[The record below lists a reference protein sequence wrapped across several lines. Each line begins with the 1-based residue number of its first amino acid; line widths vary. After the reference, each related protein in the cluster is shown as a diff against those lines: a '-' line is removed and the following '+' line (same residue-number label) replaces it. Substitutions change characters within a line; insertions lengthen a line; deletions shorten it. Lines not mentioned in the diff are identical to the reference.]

1 MVFKK
6 IRRARI
12 EARRLYEP
20 GIMPMLAVFVGVTI
34 VAVYH
39 REWVVVP
46 MGIALSALV
55 IRMLYL
61 NDHRWRATDEPE

>member
-1 MVFKK
+1 MVLEK

-20 GIMPMLAVFVGVTI
+20 GTAPMVATMLMFTLYAVVTG
-34 VAVYH
+34 
-39 REWVVVP
+39 EWFWSVFG
-46 MGIALSALV
+46 GIGTAWVLRQ
-55 IRMLYL
+55 IFR